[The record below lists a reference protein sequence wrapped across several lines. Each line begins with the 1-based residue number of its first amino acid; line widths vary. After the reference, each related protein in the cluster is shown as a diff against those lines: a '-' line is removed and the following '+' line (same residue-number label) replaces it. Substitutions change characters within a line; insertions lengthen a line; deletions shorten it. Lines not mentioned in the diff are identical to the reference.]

1 MSPSAE
7 VTLPS
12 DREICLSRRFKASLE
27 RVFAAYTQPPLLQ
40 RWMLGPPGWYLPVC
54 EVDLREGGTY
64 RYVWRKDDGSTE
76 FGAAG
81 VYLELAPPRR
91 IVMTQRMFGPLAS
104 PAPQE
109 SRLTI
114 ELREEAGVTI
124 ATTTICAVSKAHR
137 DAALAS
143 GMAGGMEQ
151 SYSRLESAVLNPP
164 DAPPAPG

>member
-1 MSPSAE
+1 MSAVTM

-12 DREICLSRRFKASLE
+12 DREIRLSRRFEASAE

-40 RWMLGPPGWYLPVC
+40 RWMLGPPGWSMPVC
-54 EVDLREGGTY
+54 EVDLREGGAY
-64 RYVWRKDDGSTE
+64 RYVWRKEDGSTE

-81 VYLELAPPRR
+81 VYLKISPPRR
-91 IVMTQRMFGPLAS
+91 IVMTQRMFGPLAG
-104 PAPQE
+104 PAAQE

-114 ELREEAGVTI
+114 ELHEVAGGTL
-124 ATTTICAVSKAHR
+124 ATTTIRAVSKASR

-151 SYSRLESAVLNPP
+151 SYARLERAVFNVS
-164 DAPPAPG
+164 DATAA